1 MNKNYCEFEIIKIFH
16 IFISDNLNTNKKFT
30 ENAKFL
36 NPLLFFDS
44 FLKESHEFLYLHAK
58 RQYKFQ
64 SNPLQD
70 AFLNKKTLLKNK
82 NKISCPVAYREKFLK
97 EPNPICSV
105 AFPYLFVKIRFQ
117 NKFNFF

>member
-64 SNPLQD
+64 SNPLED
-70 AFLNKKTLLKNK
+70 AFFNKKNTFKKQKQNFLPCSLQR
-82 NKISCPVAYREKFLK
+82 KIFEGT
-97 EPNPICSV
+97 
-105 AFPYLFVKIRFQ
+105 
-117 NKFNFF
+117 